1 MKRNKIIKS
10 IIIFVM
16 IIATM
21 LAFGGCEGCN
31 EQKKYTLTVNE
42 SIVVTVG
49 ESELITATVSN
60 YDGTPEFSYVSSND
74 SVAKVENGYVI
85 GVSAGSV
92 MVTVSTTVDGKTLS
106 DTISVTV
113 NAKQTA
119 TVTFTVDGQV
129 YSSKEYDVGS
139 VIELPENPT
148 KESTAQYDYSFDG
161 WEGYEDGAVIN
172 GDVTFNAKWISSV
185 REYSVT
191 FKNGNEIYQSSTL
204 KYGDTVVLPTTNPT
218 KPGNAQYTYAFEK
231 WEGYESGATVVGNVE
246 YDAVFTVSIN
256 SYVIKFISEG
266 VTVKEETLLYGEVIN
281 TPGVLP
287 TKLGNAQYSYTFEK
301 WDGYENG
308 TTVVGNAEYEAKFI
322 ESVNEYLITF
332 SVNGVVVKEE
342 SLPYGSE
349 IAVPEVTPT
358 KQGDAQYSY
367 TFESW
372 DGYEKGAT
380 VVGNAEYTAKFTQ
393 SVNEYVI
400 TFSADGDIVKQESL
414 PYGSEIVLPPNPTKE
429 STVSTEFAFDKW
441 LGYEEGA
448 TVSKD
453 VEYVAQFSESV
464 RKYDVKVFEN
474 DNEVYSIKAEYSS
487 LIKDALAEF
496 ALSAPAGYEYS
507 FEYEGDFVVGDVNV
521 IATKNKKKFTV
532 TFKNGETV
540 VKEEILEFE
549 SEIVAPTVPVKN
561 PSITTVYTFADW
573 LTVEGDAGSAVD
585 FSKKV
590 TVSGDVVY
598 YASFVES
605 VRKYNVVF
613 SVDGKVY
620 ETREQAYGEQI
631 VLPEAEPVKEETHS
645 TVYQF
650 LYWKNYTAGDQV
662 FGDMEYEAVFG
673 ETLKKFTVIYLVEG
687 EEYGRQEIEYG
698 NIISVDD
705 PEKESD
711 SDGVF
716 YVFSHWI
723 ADGVKFDVSTPITK
737 DLTVSACFNKAFV
750 VSGKVEFPISC
761 FDESYGKYYEATVSC
776 GNEQASVNEDGTFSF
791 VLAEG
796 EQKIVASCDGYE
808 RVEKTI
814 EVSEDNTD
822 VGTLTFTSPVY
833 TLDRITNNNGVLT
846 PAIGSSTTYQ
856 TALINVK
863 ANTNEFIV
871 RYDLNP
877 ESNFMTHG
885 EQFGF
890 RLESS
895 STKLNVLLISSGI
908 RVIFNN
914 NWSTKTEFKFTQ
926 SGINVSRTLSTPLNL
941 VVKKG
946 EGKFEISIYV
956 NDVLAITKDLMAVE
970 DFDAV
975 SYKTLLSSFISE
987 DISVGVMVNY
997 SNNKYTDKAPLTI
1010 SNLHFAYGKD
1020 VVESYENTMYT
1031 VSGKVTLPT
1040 TNSFGESL
1048 NLDISSVKLV
1058 INGAENPINSDG
1070 TFSVKTRKGTKTIT
1084 ATVSGF
1090 IGANKQVQVNSDV
1103 TNLDL
1108 EIKYYDFTTK
1118 VNGNASNAITNENGV
1133 LTPSVVG
1140 SQSYQTMTFKK
1151 PTASTVLMVTQ
1162 TINPT
1167 SAYVKGK
1174 DYQQSAFYFE
1184 DAKTSENN
1192 FIILNLGN
1200 KLRILKNR
1208 TWTTHTEVVF
1218 EENVNTNS
1226 YTTPFTLVTIVER
1239 DATAKSFVF
1248 KMYVNGTLVVSKDL
1262 ATLIGSDGTAFA
1274 DYLPFGDMYFG
1285 VGANFASSGGFNA
1298 QTGSPITISAID
1310 YTTTKSIVDAYKLER
1325 TEFEVVINDENGS
1338 RKDSITLLYG
1348 SLIPMQIAPEKQ
1360 NNAQYTYTFK
1370 GWKVYGEDRYW
1381 SFDTDKVDGNI
1392 TLTPVFEK
1400 TVNTYIVIFKNEDG
1414 TEYKKYENVAYG
1426 SEILLPTAPT
1436 KENTD
1441 STIWAFAGWE
1451 GYEEGMTVSGNHVF
1465 VATFSSTSASYEVA
1479 FVNGEQIIKKETLAY
1494 GTLIIAPDVVPT
1506 KAQDE
1511 QYNYSFKGWKNFIEG
1526 ETTVTGN
1533 MTFEAEFNSTL
1544 RKYTVTYVVD
1554 GETVNEEYVEYGKT
1568 ASLTEVTKNDDGV
1581 KVYTFLHWSVG
1592 IDGEEF
1598 DGVITKD
1605 ETLYGVYVV
1614 SFRTGGSVGF
1624 ASGFADNYSNYNVS
1638 DCVVTIDGNP
1648 VSVNSNGEFE
1658 QVLGIGEH
1666 TLTVT
1671 HSKFESVTAT
1681 LTVSEDVFEWG
1692 EIKLE
1697 NHLMTPD
1704 RFTYAN
1710 GVLTPKIG
1718 ASTTYQT
1725 ALFSEEITAN
1735 TFAIRQKV
1743 NPTDEYMKNW
1753 EQIGF
1758 RIDGGENKKVNILIP
1773 YNQLRVIFNNTYD
1786 TVSEI
1791 SFADTSVIISNIKTP
1806 YYLSMVVQR
1815 SENSFVVS
1823 VFVDDELVLSTDLA
1837 GVRVTYAST
1846 GVSYDYNDY
1855 LPFTENLKIG
1865 LMVNYSNNKY
1875 TETAPLT
1882 ISDFDYS
1889 TNATAIENY
1898 FNGKVGI
1905 SGRIS
1910 LPSDLA
1916 GEDYIDEYAS
1926 AVSVKVNGAN
1936 AKVNTANGLF
1946 TAVVDKNS
1954 DVEVTASASGNYV
1967 ASEKSK
1973 TVENVTV
1980 ANSNLGVI
1988 ALDGYI
1994 GKSGFTLSA
2003 GNTVDEN
2010 GHIQPKEATYQR
2022 ALVKPNA
2029 KVNTFIV
2036 KHTVNPNE
2044 LYVQQ
2049 QEGKSKPNPQH
2060 GIALTDGTNT
2070 LAIVIE
2076 NKNMRFINA
2085 STHKSQ
2091 NVTGASTNPSLTS
2104 LTSPYTLTFVVTK
2117 TTESDV
2123 TTIAVDAYLTYTNS
2137 GSEVTIKLFDKS
2149 TCKIDSTNTVPVA
2162 LPTGTITGVGAC
2174 WHYSTGRYTAGA
2186 GFTVSDVHISDDVK
2200 VVNAQQS
2207 YLNSLISGL

>member
-1 MKRNKIIKS
+1 MKNNRIIKF
-10 IIIFVM
+10 ITVFVM

-21 LAFGGCEGCN
+21 LVFSGCEGCN
-31 EQKKYTLTVNE
+31 QQKKYSLTVNE

-49 ESELITATVSN
+49 ESALVTATVSN
-60 YDGTPEFSYVSSND
+60 FDGTPEFSYVSSND
-74 SVAKVENGYVI
+74 SIAKVENGYVI
-85 GVSAGSV
+85 GVSVGSAT
-92 MVTVSTTVDGKTLS
+92 VTVSTTVGGKTLS

-113 NAKQTA
+113 NAKQKA

-139 VIELPENPT
+139 IIELPENPT
-148 KESTAQYDYSFDG
+148 KESTAQYNYTFDG
-161 WEGYEDGAVIN
+161 WEGYEDGATVVGNMEYEAVFTVSTNSYVVKFISEGKVVKQETLLYGSVIN
-172 GDVTFNAKWISSV
+172 TPDSVPTKQGDAQYSYVFDKW
-185 REYSVT
+185 EGYE
-191 FKNGNEIYQSSTL
+191 NGA
-204 KYGDTVVLPTTNPT
+204 TVVENVEYTAKFTSSINEYLVQFVANGVVVKEESLPYGSEIIAPTTNPT
-218 KPGNAQYTYAFEK
+218 KQGDAQYSYTFES

-246 YDAVFTVSIN
+246 YEAVFT
-256 SYVIKFISEG
+256 
-266 VTVKEETLLYGEVIN
+266 
-281 TPGVLP
+281 P
-287 TKLGNAQYSYTFEK
+287 
-301 WDGYENG
+301 
-308 TTVVGNAEYEAKFI
+308 
-322 ESVNEYLITF
+322 SVNEYIITF
-332 SVNGVVVKEE
+332 RANGE
-342 SLPYGSE
+342 
-349 IAVPEVTPT
+349 
-358 KQGDAQYSY
+358 
-367 TFESW
+367 
-372 DGYEKGAT
+372 
-380 VVGNAEYTAKFTQ
+380 
-393 SVNEYVI
+393 
-400 TFSADGDIVKQESL
+400 IVKQESL

-441 LGYEEGA
+441 LGYEEGV

-464 RKYDVKVFEN
+464 RKYYVKVFEN
-474 DNEVYSIKAEYSS
+474 DEEVYSIKVEYCS
-487 LIKDALAEF
+487 LIEDALAQF
-496 ALSAPAGYEYS
+496 ALSAPVGYEYS
-507 FEYEGDFVVGDVNV
+507 FEYEGEMVVDNVNV

-532 TFKNGETV
+532 TFLSGQTI
-540 VKEEILEFE
+540 VKEEVLEFGTK
-549 SEIVAPTVPVKN
+549 IVSPTAPIKN
-561 PSITTVYTFADW
+561 PSATTVYTFNNW
-573 LTVEGDAGSAVD
+573 LLEEGDISTAVD
-585 FSKKV
+585 FDKDV
-590 TVSGDVVY
+590 TVQSNVTY
-598 YASFVES
+598 YANFSES
-605 VRKYNVVF
+605 TRKYNVVF
-613 SVDGKVY
+613 RVNGQLYDS
-620 ETREQAYGEQI
+620 REQEYGDQV
-631 VLPEAEPVKEETHS
+631 VLPKVNPTKEESPS
-645 TVYQF
+645 TVYNF
-650 LYWKNYTAGDQV
+650 LGWKNYTVGDQV
-662 FGDMEYEAVFG
+662 FGDVEYEAIFSA
-673 ETLKKFTVIYLVEG
+673 ELKKFTVIYIVEG
-687 EEYGRQEIEYG
+687 NEYDRQEIEYG
-698 NIISVDD
+698 NLISIDE
-705 PEKESD
+705 PKKEG
-711 SDGVF
+711 DGKVF
-716 YVFSHWI
+716 FVFSHWI
-723 ADGVKFDVSTPITK
+723 VNGVVFDVSSPIVEDVTM
-737 DLTVSACFNKAFV
+737 TAHFNRAFA
-750 VSGKVEFPISC
+750 VSGKVEFPISY
-761 FDESYGKYYEATVSC
+761 FDESYGKYYDVTISSK
-776 GNEQASVNEDGTFSF
+776 NEQTTANEDGTFSF
-791 VLAEG
+791 VLMEG
-796 EQKIVASCDGYE
+796 EQTIVASCDGYE
-808 RVEKTI
+808 RVEKMI

-822 VGTLTFTSPVY
+822 VGTLTFTSLVY

-856 TALINVK
+856 TALINAK
-863 ANTNEFIV
+863 TNEDEIIV
-871 RYDLNP
+871 RYELNP
-877 ESNFMTHG
+877 NSNFMTHG

-1020 VVESYENTMYT
+1020 VVESYENTLYT

-1040 TNSFGESL
+1040 TNSFGENL

-1103 TNLDL
+1103 TNLNL

-1140 SQSYQTMTFKK
+1140 SQSYQSMTFKN
-1151 PTASTVLMVTQ
+1151 STVSNVLMITQ

-1174 DYQQSAFYFE
+1174 DYQQSAFYIE
-1184 DAKTSENN
+1184 DANTSANN

-1208 TWTTHTEVVF
+1208 TWATLAEVAF
-1218 EENVNTNS
+1218 EKSVNTNA
-1226 YTTPFTLVTIVER
+1226 YTEPFVLTAIIER
-1239 DATAKSFVF
+1239 NASTKTFVL
-1248 KMYVNGTLVVSKDL
+1248 KLYVDGTLVVSKDL
-1262 ATLIGSDGTAFA
+1262 AALKGNDGTVFA
-1274 DYLPFGDMYFG
+1274 NYLPFGDMYFG

-1298 QTGSPITISAID
+1298 QTGSPITISALD
-1310 YTTTKSIVDAYKLER
+1310 YTTTKSIIDTYELSR
-1325 TEFEVVINDENGS
+1325 TEFEVIINDENGNKQS
-1338 RKDSITLLYG
+1338 STSTTLLYG
-1348 SLIPMQIAPEKQ
+1348 SLIPAQTAPKKD
-1360 NNAQYTYTFK
+1360 NDAQYTYSFK
-1370 GWKVYGEDRYW
+1370 GWRVNGEDRYW
-1381 SFDTDKVDGNI
+1381 NFDTDKVTGNI

-1506 KAQDE
+1506 KDQNE

-1554 GETVNEEYVEYGKT
+1554 GETAYEEDVEYGKT
-1568 ASLTEVTKNDDGV
+1568 ASLTEATKNDEGE
-1581 KVYTFLHWSVG
+1581 KVYVFAHWSTSV
-1592 IDGEEF
+1592 DGAKF

-1605 ETLYGVYVV
+1605 ETLYGVFAV
-1614 SFRTGGSVGF
+1614 SYRTSGSVGF

-1681 LTVSEDVFEWG
+1681 LAVSEDVFEWG

-1697 NHLMTPD
+1697 NHLMTLD

-1718 ASTTYQT
+1718 TSTTYQT

-1773 YNQLRVIFNNTYD
+1773 YNQIRVIFNNKYD
-1786 TVSEI
+1786 TCSEI
-1791 SFADTSVIISNIKTP
+1791 SFADTSVIISNIKTS

-1815 SENSFVVS
+1815 RENSFVVS
-1823 VFVDDELVLSTDLA
+1823 VFVGDELVLSADLA

-1846 GVSYDYNDY
+1846 GVSYDYNEY

-1875 TETAPLT
+1875 TKTAPIT

-1954 DVEVTASASGNYV
+1954 TVTITASASGNYV

-2022 ALVKPNA
+2022 ALITPNA

-2085 STHKSQ
+2085 STNKSQ

-2137 GSEVTIKLFDKS
+2137 GNEKTVKLFDKS

-2186 GFTVSDVHISDDVK
+2186 GFTISDVHISDDVK
-2200 VVNAQQS
+2200 VINAQQS